1 MFVLN
6 DQAVQEFQAENK
18 NTKSGPAKMCNFA
31 NLSSEQ
37 ASFTKLDFVSKN
49 TEMETWRH
57 KDKETMGPGD
67 GMKVQVLML
76 PAILTE
82 SIFR

>member
-1 MFVLN
+1 
-6 DQAVQEFQAENK
+6 
-18 NTKSGPAKMCNFA
+18 MCNFA

-57 KDKETMGPGD
+57 KDKETLGPGD
-67 GMKVQVLML
+67 ERKVQLLKL
-76 PAILTE
+76 PACLTE
-82 SIFR
+82 SICR